1 VRLVQQFFPDSVAEG
16 DGRADHSVDVLTNTQ
31 FTEASPEPELADAA
45 VPVSGP
51 LCLPAITSNVQVSV
65 EVRVRNDTNLDFTTA
80 KVISLEDKTVG
91 FGAVK
96 SGAVSKYRVVERAF
110 PNAWFVVETDHT
122 PSAGILPQ
130 NADYKTPNESDL
142 LGPGRYT
149 YVINLDDEGRL
160 GLRLEVDR

>member
-1 VRLVQQFFPDSVAEG
+1 
-16 DGRADHSVDVLTNTQ
+16 
-31 FTEASPEPELADAA
+31 
-45 VPVSGP
+45 
-51 LCLPAITSNVQVSV
+51 
-65 EVRVRNDTNLDFTTA
+65 
-80 KVISLEDKTVG
+80 VG

-130 NADYKTPNESDL
+130 DADYKTPNESDL